1 MAYEIIVQVLIVLAA
16 AVLTGEVFEQFRLPS
31 VAGELLSGIVL
42 GPTVLGLISTND
54 QIQAVSSLALFFVV
68 FLIGFEMNTDSLRK
82 RLKHGVA
89 VSLSSFIL
97 PLIAVFGAM
106 LFLLPFGSEPD
117 LVAALAISVP
127 SISIIS
133 VLVMQYRMLET
144 EAGGIILSSVAI
156 SDIIAFIV
164 LVGVSTPL
172 INTISVIAYTAIF
185 VVAFVATDLLLNRQP
200 KTFRQF
206 LGRAG
211 GLVRREDM
219 SYAVLILVGLLV
231 AAIFQAIGL
240 SYILGAFFAG
250 LIVKEGL
257 IGRKAFQEVSATFAR
272 LNRAFFIPVFFG
284 SAGLEA
290 DLMASGYHLLPDIG
304 VIVVITLVLSILVTN
319 YVGRSILRLKKEEA
333 KRVARNPRGEGSGR
347 HRYRICGTR
356 QRRDK
361 RAELCPHS
369 GGDAGYLDH
378 RSIASWAQ
386 GGGLKRFGCARVQ

>member
-1 MAYEIIVQVLIVLAA
+1 MTLEIIIQVLIVLAA
-16 AVLTGEVFEQFRLPS
+16 AVLTGEVFEQARLPS

-42 GPTVLGLISTND
+42 GPTVLDLISTND

-82 RLKHGVA
+82 RLKHGMV
-89 VSLSSFIL
+89 VSLTSFIL
-97 PLIAVFGAM
+97 PLMAVFAAM
-106 LFLLPFGSEPD
+106 LFLFPFGRVPD
-117 LVAALAISVP
+117 LVAALAITVP

-144 EAGGIILSSVAI
+144 QAGGIILSSVAI

-164 LVGVSTPL
+164 LVAVSTPL
-172 INTISVIAYTAIF
+172 INTISVIAYTALF
-185 VVAFVATDLLLNRQP
+185 VVAFVATDLLLSRQP
-200 KTFRQF
+200 RAFRRF
-206 LGRAG
+206 LERAG

-219 SYAVLILVGLLV
+219 SYAVLILIGLLI

-272 LNRAFFIPVFFG
+272 LNRAFFIPLFFG

-290 DLMASGYHLLPDIG
+290 DLVASGYRYLPDLA

-319 YVGRSILRLKKEEA
+319 YAGRSILRLKRDEA
-333 KRVARNPRGEGSGR
+333 KRVAVTLGGRGAVGIVIASVALGSGVIDGLN
-347 HRYRICGTR
+347 YALIVVAT
-356 QRRDK
+356 
-361 RAELCPHS
+361 LVI
-369 GGDAGYLDH
+369 
-378 RSIASWAQ
+378 SIIVPLLL
-386 GGGLKRFGCARVQ
+386 GRKEEV